1 MTVVGQFNL
10 EPLERAVAAFQQGI
24 DQAGATPGDDLLRDG
39 VIQRFEY
46 TVDLCWKFLQR
57 YLKDIAQ
64 VDDAVIRTK
73 KDLFREAARVRLIP
87 DAGTWIAHYEARNE
101 TSHTYNANVAA
112 RVFERACLSA
122 PDARALLEALR
133 DALASSS

>member
-1 MTVVGQFNL
+1 MTPEQFNF
-10 EPLERAVAAFQQGI
+10 EPFERAIAQLERGLTQAA
-24 DQAGATPGDDLLRDG
+24 AAPGDDLIRDG

-46 TVDLCWKFLQR
+46 TIDLSWKFLQR

-87 DAGTWIAHYEARNE
+87 DAAAWIGHYEARNE
-101 TSHTYNANVAA
+101 TSHTYNADVAA
-112 RVFERACLSA
+112 RVFERARLSA
-122 PDARALLEALR
+122 GDARDLMEALR
-133 DALASSS
+133 DATSRPA

>member
-1 MTVVGQFNL
+1 MSAVGQFNL
-10 EPLERAVAAFQQGI
+10 EPLERAVAQLEQGLE
-24 DQAGATPGDDLLRDG
+24 QAAATPGNDLARDG

-46 TVDLCWKFLQR
+46 TVDLCWKLLQR

-73 KDLFREAARVRLIP
+73 KDLFREAARVRLIS

-101 TSHTYNANVAA
+101 TAHTYNASVAA
-112 RVFERACLSA
+112 RVFERARLSA
-122 PDARALLEALR
+122 GDARALLETLR
-133 DALASSS
+133 DATSGPS